1 MGSDL
6 IHQLLY
12 RDNWE
17 SIEYCMYIF
26 DGMPYMMRMCVDFKI
41 TGDSNKEVADKLKIS
56 EGNVRKQLSLA
67 KKRIIRSINVQ
78 IIEDI
83 D

>member
-12 RDNWE
+12 RDNWAGVE
-17 SIEYCMYIF
+17 GCLEIF
-26 DGMPYMMRMCVDFKI
+26 DDMPPTMRLCVDFKMS
-41 TGDSNKEVADKLKIS
+41 GDTNAEVAIKLKIT
-56 EGNVRKQLSLA
+56 ENNVRAQLSLA
-67 KKRIIRSINVQ
+67 KKRICRALTYSL
-78 IIEDI
+78 IEDI